1 MEIKSLYLLLIG
13 LVIMSVVGCD
23 QKKDEV
29 EIEEKGTEYQSKTFD
44 CEMELAGYLSDTII
58 TVADFFSDIEIIQ
71 NNTDWLDVEAA
82 YSITNAYQVKVTCYK
97 NTSSCVRYAE
107 VSVFCKNGDCLKI
120 KVKQNV
126 ITGLEDVHNNVS
138 DQPALSPLR

>member
-1 MEIKSLYLLLIG
+1 MGLIYLPMEIKFLFNPE
-13 LVIMSVVGCD
+13 VVNYN
-23 QKKDEV
+23 
-29 EIEEKGTEYQSKTFD
+29 EERIKTD
-44 CEMELAGYLSDTII
+44 RK
-58 TVADFFSDIEIIQ
+58 IIQ